1 MPNQNSA
8 LKNDLIQEEKVKDC
22 LPTIIAS
29 TSSNPIADIIR
40 RRIGLVGLNVISE
53 IYYSNPLVKTISAQ
67 MDLTSI
73 VDTVFQLS
81 YGEITE
87 IFVWCLFWT
96 VGVPNMVKHQYGSDE
111 EYSAL
116 TSVFKCLI
124 CIGTTA
130 DARMC
135 PNCSKLFC
143 FGCIRR
149 WITQIKTECPHC
161 RSYLALDNLINCRFA
176 NDVVQQLDSL
186 KVDVKTSCS
195 LGNADICE
203 AHHERLTVFCSTCD
217 HAICHKCALFDG
229 RHGDHNFRP
238 LDEVYKEHLEIVKNE
253 MEALSN
259 RRREIQALLKEIVRN
274 TNTLNL
280 KKENRVEEIK
290 SYFEILLFRLEST
303 HRKKLSAL
311 NAHHGHLRQASKS
324 PDLTSIQNEDEE
336 YSILDQYP
344 AHNLLV
350 LKKRSLLNVKFSTSV
365 NRIRSLIAVY
375 LANFLVL
382 DRLEKG
388 AGYIYRFPIEEE
400 LLTSLVNEV
409 ESQLKVI
416 SPSSLINRSSALS
429 AMFSE
434 VHNTPMPRLNVDPNT
449 YDLPRYLL
457 AFIYLKLTHSTYD
470 YLSLLCDDHYLFQ
483 PRYNCMV
490 EDIWMREELL
500 SSLNF
505 SELSPQL
512 STGEFVIENF
522 NRVRQQVEPLYSP
535 PLERDGIVW
544 RLKVYPNGNGAVRGE
559 YLSVFLEMTTG
570 RSEASTYEYS
580 IQLVHQGPPPV
591 SAKCITREFASDF
604 AVGECWGYN
613 RFIQVHLLE
622 AEDYISRTNDT
633 LRFKYMVRPHSYE
646 VQCRD
651 LRWRVEQLEQEKLQ
665 LKEKAKELESSSS
678 NSCNNKGLSSPP
690 SASVRA
696 GDNVDLSSDTDEHD
710 NDIDDET
717 IPSFNSDRSPEASP
731 DNGSLTCC
739 NAGLQLWPRSYAAYA
754 LNLAVSHN
762 SFYSSQ
768 LQPLGDSPGEVGS
781 KSKRCSLPK
790 PLAQVPQSSNSQ
802 ADHANDQVIVEGN
815 RNPPLIDS
823 FESDDNEVNDIDI
836 SSSST
841 STDGLRIESYFI
853 EDYEEGE
860 GEEDAEFSPH
870 DGEEDEEDSEGFSPL
885 ITQRNGS
892 NSLDEY
898 SSDPIIS
905 NTGQITRQPFRRVT
919 SFDHQRWEYLN
930 QDINQRPS
938 LRGHENGLV
947 DTQGVRQSNESFY
960 DLLRRLQDRRQVR
973 SRGSFLSDRF
983 EYLFTDLQDAEPLLV
998 DRRRNQRRRP
1008 TSASYLPQSSAFRP
1022 RSSNERIMG
1031 RLETDL
1037 FQSISSP
1044 PSNGEPM
1051 TNRSSPMDMHV
1062 ILSPVSSLSANT
1074 RMNLDVIGRR
1084 MLELAKQKYL
1094 NMPSTAEIER
1104 ELLQQSLSS
1113 VNEMT
1118 SASLQADADESNG

>member
-1 MPNQNSA
+1 MSSSPGST
-8 LKNDLIQEEKVKDC
+8 
-22 LPTIIAS
+22 LPTAAS
-29 TSSNPIADIIR
+29 SSID
-40 RRIGLVGLNVISE
+40 
-53 IYYSNPLVKTISAQ
+53 
-67 MDLTSI
+67 
-73 VDTVFQLS
+73 
-81 YGEITE
+81 
-87 IFVWCLFWT
+87 
-96 VGVPNMVKHQYGSDE
+96 
-111 EYSAL
+111 AL
-116 TSVFKCLI
+116 ASVFKCLI

-186 KVDVKTSCS
+186 KIDVKASCS
-195 LGNADICE
+195 LANTDICE

-290 SYFEILLFRLEST
+290 SYFEVLLFRLEST

-311 NAHHGHLRQASKS
+311 NAHHGHLRQ
-324 PDLTSIQNEDEE
+324 
-336 YSILDQYP
+336 
-344 AHNLLV
+344 
-350 LKKRSLLNVKFSTSV
+350 
-365 NRIRSLIAVY
+365 
-375 LANFLVL
+375 
-382 DRLEKG
+382 
-388 AGYIYRFPIEEE
+388 EEE

-449 YDLPRYLL
+449 YDLP
-457 AFIYLKLTHSTYD
+457 
-470 YLSLLCDDHYLFQ
+470 
-483 PRYNCMV
+483 
-490 EDIWMREELL
+490 
-500 SSLNF
+500 
-505 SELSPQL
+505 SELSPPL
-512 STGEFVIENF
+512 STGEFTIENF
-522 NRVRQQVEPLYSP
+522 SRVRQQVEPLYSP

-613 RFIQVHLLE
+613 RFIQVYLLE

-665 LKEKAKELESSSS
+665 LKEKTRELESSSS
-678 NSCNNKGLSSPP
+678 NSCNRKGLSSPP
-690 SASVRA
+690 SASVIA
-696 GDNVDLSSDTDEHD
+696 GENVDLSSDADEHD
-710 NDIDDET
+710 NDVDET

-731 DNGSLTCC
+731 DNGSLT
-739 NAGLQLWPRSYAAYA
+739 
-754 LNLAVSHN
+754 
-762 SFYSSQ
+762 
-768 LQPLGDSPGEVGS
+768 PLGNSPEEVELKRRRSNLS
-781 KSKRCSLPK
+781 KPSV
-790 PLAQVPQSSNSQ
+790 QVPPSSNSQ
-802 ADHANDQVIVEGN
+802 SDHINDQVIDEEN
-815 RNPPLIDS
+815 HNAPLIDS

-860 GEEDAEFSPH
+860 GEEEAEFSPH

-885 ITQRNGS
+885 IPQRNGS
-892 NSLDEY
+892 NSLDQ
-898 SSDPIIS
+898 SSSNPIIS
-905 NTGQITRQPFRRVT
+905 NTGQDTRRSYRRVT
-919 SFDHQRWEYLN
+919 SLDHQRWEYLN
-930 QDINQRPS
+930 QDIERPS
-938 LRGHENGLV
+938 LRGQENAPV
-947 DTQGVRQSNESFY
+947 DTQGNRQSNESFY
-960 DLLRRLQDRRQVR
+960 ELLRRLQGRRQVR
-973 SRGSFLSDRF
+973 SRGSFLGERF
-983 EYLFTDLQDAEPLLV
+983 EYLFTDPQDVEPYLG

-1008 TSASYLPQSSAFRP
+1008 TSASYLPQSSVFRP

-1037 FQSISSP
+1037 FQSISP
-1044 PSNGEPM
+1044 PPFNGEPT
-1051 TNRSSPMDMHV
+1051 TNRSSPIDIHV
-1062 ILSPVSSLSANT
+1062 ISSPASSLSANT
-1074 RMNLDVIGRR
+1074 RMNLEVIRRR
-1084 MLELAKQKYL
+1084 MRELAEQTP
-1094 NMPSTAEIER
+1094 NMSSTAEIER

-1118 SASLQADADESNG
+1118 SASLQADADGSNG